1 MIFRSAD
8 SENYEKQI
16 KQLQQ
21 NLSQKNDER
30 TLLRERLN
38 EVELELSKTLEDLAL
53 TKGQY
58 KAAIKERN
66 ALEEQQMLQ
75 SAEK

>member
-1 MIFRSAD
+1 
-8 SENYEKQI
+8 
-16 KQLQQ
+16 
-21 NLSQKNDER
+21 
-30 TLLRERLN
+30 LLRERLN

-66 ALEEQQMLQ
+66 ALEEQQTLQ